1 MLITERSIFTG
12 KYNTREIDVTE
23 EQLANWR
30 NGMLIQDAMPH
41 LSKDDREFIQTGSLP
56 EEWDLLD
63 EGILDDEIS
72 CPAIS
77 DIDFFDDL

>member
-12 KYNTREIDVTE
+12 KYNTREINVTA

-63 EGILDDEIS
+63 KGIPDEEIFY
-72 CPAIS
+72 PLLH
-77 DIDFFDDL
+77 DIDFFDDI